1 MSKNKNKQ
9 PFDWKNMTPEEK
21 LKFEIAE
28 ELGLKDRVLEG
39 GCKCLTSKESGRIV
53 GLNARSKREWKH
65 LSEQERSEE
74 HLKKE
79 NG

>member
-28 ELGLKDRVLEG
+28 ELGLGDKVING
-39 GCKCLTSKESGRIV
+39 GWKSLTSKESGRIG
-53 GLNARSKREWKH
+53 GLITKRRREMKKQV
-65 LSEQERSEE
+65 L
-74 HLKKE
+74 KE

>member
-28 ELGLKDRVLEG
+28 ELGLKEIG
-39 GCKCLTSKESGRIV
+39 F
-53 GLNARSKREWKH
+53 
-65 LSEQERSEE
+65 
-74 HLKKE
+74 
-79 NG
+79 

>member
-39 GCKCLTSKESGRIV
+39 GWKCDL
-53 GLNARSKREWKH
+53 
-65 LSEQERSEE
+65 
-74 HLKKE
+74 
-79 NG
+79 